1 MLVTSLVT
9 LGETGGP
16 VGVGV
21 SACGMF
27 AGIQNTRQI
36 NISRSTSAMT
46 SLNRSYPGAHA
57 DVSMLTV
64 KPFLAYVERI
74 PWLA

>member
-1 MLVTSLVT
+1 VLVTSLVT

-21 SACGMF
+21 SACGVF

-36 NISRSTSAMT
+36 NIRRSMSAMT

-64 KPFLAYVERI
+64 KPFLSFVVRI